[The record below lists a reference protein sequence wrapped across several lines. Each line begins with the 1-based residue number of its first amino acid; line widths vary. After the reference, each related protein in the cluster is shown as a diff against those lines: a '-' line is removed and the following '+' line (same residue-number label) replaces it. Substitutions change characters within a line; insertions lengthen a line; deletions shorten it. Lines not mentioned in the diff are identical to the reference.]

1 MKEEKPDIY
10 KLSLLLDFYGQLLTK
25 GQFDALDLHCNSDLS
40 MSEIADELGIS
51 RQGAYDFINKG
62 RQRLTDFEDKLKLA
76 ERFTNNKIKL
86 LEVKE
91 LLQSDKKEEAL
102 TKLDGVI
109 NNGI

>member
-40 MSEIADELGIS
+40 MSETADELGIS
-51 RQGAYDFINKG
+51 RQGAYDFIKKG
-62 RQRLTDFEDKLKLA
+62 RERLVDFEDKLKLA
-76 ERFTNNKIKL
+76 ERFTNNKNKL

-91 LLQSDKKEEAL
+91 LLKNGNNEEAL
-102 TKLDGVI
+102 IKLDGVI
-109 NNGI
+109 NDGI